1 MGGVALTG
9 SECSCPAKAWPASF
23 TVAGLRRCLIIF
35 APRTLILD
43 RRTCTCR
50 TPSLQWIWQRSKNF
64 TSGAPISF
72 TPNGPIGYDRWVQAT
87 GTGNRGPHA
96 AARPEPATTGSRG
109 PKRWTCGNTHQV
121 AQSGPQGQ
129 HNSNATL
136 GRCLDVPWMGIQP
149 SRGCFEHTEFSRVS
163 LTVGSGGGRGLR
175 LPSAGLGPP
184 WCPWPVREAEFRFGL
199 Q

>member
-1 MGGVALTG
+1 M
-9 SECSCPAKAWPASF
+9 
-23 TVAGLRRCLIIF
+23 AGLRRCLIIF

-50 TPSLQWIWQRSKNF
+50 TPSLPWISQRSKNF

-72 TPNGPIGYDRWVQAT
+72 TPHSSIVCDRWVQVL
-87 GTGNRGPHA
+87 GTGNTAPQGNCSHLWSQ
-96 AARPEPATTGSRG
+96 E
-109 PKRWTCGNTHQV
+109 NTHQV

-129 HNSNATL
+129 HNSNAAL
-136 GRCLDVPWMGIQP
+136 GRYLDIPWMDIQP

-163 LTVGSGGGRGLR
+163 TMVDPGGGQGICLAQGQV
-175 LPSAGLGPP
+175 PWVSAASVGGMG
-184 WCPWPVREAEFRFGL
+184 RFGL

>member
-9 SECSCPAKAWPASF
+9 SDESCPAKAWPASF

-87 GTGNRGPHA
+87 GTRGAGKNPARRRGNTTRSNVGPA
-96 AARPEPATTGSRG
+96 GTPTRLPRVG
-109 PKRWTCGNTHQV
+109 PKASTTPMPHSVDALTFHGW
-121 AQSGPQGQ
+121 A
-129 HNSNATL
+129 
-136 GRCLDVPWMGIQP
+136 
-149 SRGCFEHTEFSRVS
+149 FSR
-163 LTVGSGGGRGLR
+163 
-175 LPSAGLGPP
+175 
-184 WCPWPVREAEFRFGL
+184 REDALSTLSFPGCH
-199 Q
+199 